1 MKRLALFFLLSVLL
15 SSCWPSKVSFID
27 NGSMPEEWKT
37 FSVKT
42 LENTAPNTPI
52 SYAAQL
58 SEQLKDG
65 IQNNTRLL
73 LNPETGKGEIYI
85 EGKITG
91 YSVLPVAIQEGDN
104 SAKNRLSISAQFTIF
119 VSKPNEDKMI
129 VSSTRF
135 VDYDSNTDLGTVE
148 RTLLEE
154 ISTQIV
160 QDVINKLL
168 SNW

>member
-1 MKRLALFFLLSVLL
+1 
-15 SSCWPSKVSFID
+15 
-27 NGSMPEEWKT
+27 MPEEWKT

-73 LNPETGKGEIYI
+73 LNPETGQGEIYI

-104 SAKNRLSISAQFTIF
+104 SVKNRLSISTQFTIF
-119 VSKPNEDKMI
+119 VSKPKEDKMI

-154 ISTQIV
+154 ISAQIV